1 MARRPKKNLY
11 HIILVNH
18 DKMKEDLFWTDSVA
32 TVNKEFMTMVEENKS
47 VVFPIKFN
55 NNKTEI
61 IESSYE
67 IMIIKARDKTESRET
82 KVMDE
87 YGKFVNYATND
98 DDWIIYD
105 RSPYY
110 IEETFWVYGYHPRLQ
125 RKDFK
130 WIYDNFISNNS
141 NNKYLFKTVQ
151 LFKNKIL
158 VECNGKLDMV
168 ICKNKQDAIR
178 MYNMIEEWC
187 ERDKM
192 KYIGFMGDL
201 SYSRYKSDWI
211 TKIQKLTNWTR
222 KKITRMSTRP

>member
-32 TVNKEFMTMVEENKS
+32 TVNKEVKTMVEENKS

-201 SYSRYKSDWI
+201 SYSKYKSDWI

>member
-18 DKMKEDLFWTDSVA
+18 DKMKEDLFWTDSVY
-32 TVNKEFMTMVEENKS
+32 TVNKEFKSMVEENKS
-47 VVFPIKFN
+47 VIFPIKFN

-67 IMIIKARDKTESRET
+67 IMIIKARDRTESRET

>member
-1 MARRPKKNLY
+1 MARRPKKNFY

-18 DKMKEDLFWTDSVA
+18 DKMKEDLFWTDSEA
-32 TVNKEFMTMVEENKS
+32 TVNKEFKTMVEENKS
-47 VVFPIKFN
+47 VVFPVRFN

-67 IMIIKARDKTESRET
+67 IMIIKARDKTESCET

-110 IEETFWVYGYHPRLQ
+110 IEETFWVYGYHPKLQ

-187 ERDKM
+187 ESDKM
-192 KYIGFMGDL
+192 RYIGFMGDL
-201 SYSRYKSDWI
+201 SYSKYKSDWI

>member
-18 DKMKEDLFWTDSVA
+18 DKMKEDLFWTDSVV
-32 TVNKEFMTMVEENKS
+32 TVNKEFKTMVEENKS

-192 KYIGFMGDL
+192 KYVGFMGDL
-201 SYSRYKSDWI
+201 SYSKYKSDWI

>member
-18 DKMKEDLFWTDSVA
+18 DKMKEDLFWTDSEA
-32 TVNKEFMTMVEENKS
+32 TVNKEFNTMVEENKS
-47 VVFPIKFN
+47 VIFPVRFN

-187 ERDKM
+187 EMDKM
-192 KYIGFMGDL
+192 KYVGFMGDL

>member
-18 DKMKEDLFWTDSVA
+18 DKMKEDLFWTDSEA
-32 TVNKEFMTMVEENKS
+32 TVNKEFKSMVEENKS
-47 VVFPIKFN
+47 VIFPVRFN

-192 KYIGFMGDL
+192 KYVGFMGDL

>member
-18 DKMKEDLFWTDSVA
+18 DKMKEDLFWTDSEA
-32 TVNKEFMTMVEENKS
+32 TVNKEFKSMVEENKS
-47 VVFPIKFN
+47 VIFPIKFN

-201 SYSRYKSDWI
+201 SYSKYKSDWI

>member
-18 DKMKEDLFWTDSVA
+18 DKMKEDLFWTDSEA
-32 TVNKEFMTMVEENKS
+32 TVNKEFKTMVEENKS

-192 KYIGFMGDL
+192 KYVGFMGDL

>member
-1 MARRPKKNLY
+1 
-11 HIILVNH
+11 
-18 DKMKEDLFWTDSVA
+18 
-32 TVNKEFMTMVEENKS
+32 
-47 VVFPIKFN
+47 
-55 NNKTEI
+55 
-61 IESSYE
+61 
-67 IMIIKARDKTESRET
+67 
-82 KVMDE
+82 MD
-87 YGKFVNYATND
+87 
-98 DDWIIYD
+98 
-105 RSPYY
+105 
-110 IEETFWVYGYHPRLQ
+110 Q
-125 RKDFK
+125 RKTALIFK
-130 WIYDNFISNNS
+130 AFCDENRVRILNLLRGGEKCACRLLEELSISQPTLS
-141 NNKYLFKTVQ
+141 HHM
-151 LFKNKIL
+151 KIL

>member
-18 DKMKEDLFWTDSVA
+18 DKMKEDLFWTDSEA
-32 TVNKEFMTMVEENKS
+32 TVNKEFKTMVEENKS

-87 YGKFVNYATND
+87 YGKFVNYTTND

-125 RKDFK
+125 RKNFK

>member
-18 DKMKEDLFWTDSVA
+18 DKMKEDLFWTDSEA
-32 TVNKEFMTMVEENKS
+32 TVNKEFKTMVEENKS
-47 VVFPIKFN
+47 VIFPIKFN

-192 KYIGFMGDL
+192 KYVGFMGDL
-201 SYSRYKSDWI
+201 SYSKYKSDWI

>member
-32 TVNKEFMTMVEENKS
+32 TVNKEFKTMVEENKS

-187 ERDKM
+187 KRDKM

>member
-18 DKMKEDLFWTDSVA
+18 DKMKEDLFWTDSEA
-32 TVNKEFMTMVEENKS
+32 TVNKEFNTMVEENKS
-47 VVFPIKFN
+47 VIFPVRFN

-201 SYSRYKSDWI
+201 SYSKYKSDWI

>member
-32 TVNKEFMTMVEENKS
+32 TVNKEFKTMVEENKS

-130 WIYDNFISNNS
+130 WIYNNLISNNS

>member
-32 TVNKEFMTMVEENKS
+32 TVNKEFKTMVEENKS

-98 DDWIIYD
+98 GDWIIYD

-192 KYIGFMGDL
+192 KYVGFMGDL
-201 SYSRYKSDWI
+201 SYSKYKSDWI

>member
-32 TVNKEFMTMVEENKS
+32 TVNKEFKTMVEENKS

-168 ICKNKQDAIR
+168 ICNNKQDAIR

>member
-32 TVNKEFMTMVEENKS
+32 TVNKEFKTMVEENKS

-105 RSPYY
+105 MSPYY

-201 SYSRYKSDWI
+201 SYSKYKSDWI

>member
-32 TVNKEFMTMVEENKS
+32 TVNKEFKTMVEENKS

-125 RKDFK
+125 RKDFN

>member
-32 TVNKEFMTMVEENKS
+32 TVNKEFKTMVEENKS

-130 WIYDNFISNNS
+130 WIYYNFISNNS

>member
-32 TVNKEFMTMVEENKS
+32 TVNKEFKTMVEENKS
-47 VVFPIKFN
+47 VIFPIKFN

-151 LFKNKIL
+151 LFKNNTL
-158 VECNGKLDMV
+158 AECNGKLDMV

-192 KYIGFMGDL
+192 KYVGFMGDL
-201 SYSRYKSDWI
+201 SYSKYKSDWI

>member
-18 DKMKEDLFWTDSVA
+18 DKMKEDLFWTDSEA
-32 TVNKEFMTMVEENKS
+32 TVNKEFKTMVEENKS
-47 VVFPIKFN
+47 VVFPVRFN

-192 KYIGFMGDL
+192 KYVGFMGDL
-201 SYSRYKSDWI
+201 SYSKYKSDWI

>member
-18 DKMKEDLFWTDSVA
+18 DKMKEDLFWTDSEA
-32 TVNKEFMTMVEENKS
+32 TVNKEFKTMVEENKS
-47 VVFPIKFN
+47 VIFPVRFN

-192 KYIGFMGDL
+192 KYVGFMGDL

>member
-32 TVNKEFMTMVEENKS
+32 TVNKEFKKMVEENKS
-47 VVFPIKFN
+47 VIFPVRFN

>member
-32 TVNKEFMTMVEENKS
+32 TVNKKFKTMVEENKS

-187 ERDKM
+187 EMDKM

>member
-1 MARRPKKNLY
+1 MSRRPKKNLY

-32 TVNKEFMTMVEENKS
+32 TVNKEFKTMVEENKS

-110 IEETFWVYGYHPRLQ
+110 IEETFWVYGYHPRLH

-187 ERDKM
+187 EMDKM
-192 KYIGFMGDL
+192 KYVGFMGDL

>member
-32 TVNKEFMTMVEENKS
+32 TVNKEFKTMVEENKS
-47 VVFPIKFN
+47 VIFPVRFN

-105 RSPYY
+105 RSQYY

>member
-32 TVNKEFMTMVEENKS
+32 TVNKEFKTMVEENKS

-192 KYIGFMGDL
+192 KYAGFMGDL
-201 SYSRYKSDWI
+201 SYSKYKSDWI

>member
-18 DKMKEDLFWTDSVA
+18 DKMKEDLFWTDYVA
-32 TVNKEFMTMVEENKS
+32 TVNKEFKTMVEENKS

-192 KYIGFMGDL
+192 KYVGFMGDL

>member
-32 TVNKEFMTMVEENKS
+32 TVNKEFKTMVEENKS

-178 MYNMIEEWC
+178 MYKMIE
-187 ERDKM
+187 
-192 KYIGFMGDL
+192 
-201 SYSRYKSDWI
+201 
-211 TKIQKLTNWTR
+211 
-222 KKITRMSTRP
+222 